1 MAGIDKTF
9 KDMTTKLK
17 FSIIS
22 YFDPYGDMKSNRK
35 QHSRINYESEF
46 SLDEVRKIIETYND
60 GKYYNAVTLATFDN
74 RVKDIVDFDKSYYL
88 TSKASSSNYES
99 IPGY

>member
-1 MAGIDKTF
+1 MKTQ
-9 KDMTTKLK
+9 

-35 QHSRINYESEF
+35 VYSRKNFESEK
-46 SLDEVRKIIETYND
+46 SLDEVKAIIEKYSD
-60 GKYYNAVTLATFDN
+60 GQYYNGVEVASFDN
-74 RVKDIVDFDKSYYL
+74 RSKTISDFDKSYYL
-88 TSKASSSNYES
+88 TSKASSSTYQS

>member
-1 MAGIDKTF
+1 MKTQ
-9 KDMTTKLK
+9 

-35 QHSRINYESEF
+35 VHSRKNFESEK
-46 SLDEVRKIIETYND
+46 SLEEVKAIVEAYSD
-60 GKYYNAVTLATFDN
+60 GKYYNGVDVASFDN
-74 RVKDIVDFDKSYYL
+74 RSKSISDFDNSYYL
-88 TSKASSSNYES
+88 TSKAQSATYQS